1 MISGIL
7 SGIDNGTLPQTN
19 MVQNNTKISMSG
31 VEPLIEFVDFTF
43 KYRAQKRPTLY
54 NINLKIYP
62 GEKILIAGPSGS
74 GKSTLGSCLNGL
86 IPFNNTGD
94 ITGTLTI
101 GGNKPQ
107 SVFQLSEL
115 VGTVLQDTDGQF
127 VGLSSGEDIAFSLEN
142 KVRPQDEM
150 KTRVV
155 DAAKLVGADGYLGHS
170 PQRLSGGQ
178 KQRVSMAGVLID
190 NAPILLLDEPL
201 AALDPSTGKLAI
213 ALIDDIAEKTGCT
226 IIIIEH
232 RLEDVLWK
240 HIDRVILID
249 EGRIIQDCSPDEIV
263 VSEKLGETG
272 VRRPLY
278 VSALEFA
285 GVELS
290 VDKKPG
296 RLDTL
301 ELTDGE
307 KNKIKQWAEKIDVNN
322 IKGDLGV
329 GNIVSSARVCVH
341 AHTVGASPSL
351 TTLDETIFPTPK
363 LPLTDSP
370 QTPPL
375 LEARNVGFTYSEN
388 STEALKNV
396 SFKLYPGEMTA
407 IVGANG
413 AGKST
418 LAKLICGFEDLT
430 TGELLFNGKDM
441 KDLTIPQRAENI
453 GYVMQNPNQM
463 ICKPMIFDEVALG
476 LRARKVAENEINE
489 RVERALEICG
499 LTRFLKWPISALSY
513 GQKKRVTIA
522 DALVLNPE
530 IIILDE
536 PTAGQDWRR
545 YTEIMD
551 FLVELNSHGVTVLM
565 ITHDMHLCLEYAK
578 RALVFSDGELLAD
591 LPAYE
596 VLSDPGL
603 AARANLRETSLYD
616 LARKCGISDAR
627 TLVRSYIK
635 ARG

>member
-1 MISGIL
+1 L
-7 SGIDNGTLPQTN
+7 SDTNGGTLPQSQKNLIKQSATS
-19 MVQNNTKISMSG
+19 SMSG
-31 VEPLIEFVDFTF
+31 SAPLIEFVDFTF

-54 NINLKIYP
+54 NIDLRIFE

-86 IPFNNTGD
+86 IPFNNTGE
-94 ITGTLTI
+94 ITGSLTI
-101 GGNKPQ
+101 GGKSPE

-142 KVRPQDEM
+142 KARAQDEM
-150 KTRVV
+150 KARVL
-155 DAAKLVGADGYLGHS
+155 DAAKLVGADGYLSHS

-190 NAPILLLDEPL
+190 NAPVLLLDEPL

-213 ALIDDIAEKTGCT
+213 GLIDDIAKETRCT
-226 IIIIEH
+226 VIIIEH

-240 HIDRVILID
+240 HMDRVVLLN
-249 EGRIIQDCSPDEIV
+249 EGRIILDTTPDEIV

-285 GVELS
+285 GVSLS
-290 VDKKPG
+290 VDMMPG

-301 ELTDGE
+301 KLSESE
-307 KNKIKQWAEKIDVNN
+307 KDMVRRWAE
-322 IKGDLGV
+322 G
-329 GNIVSSARVCVH
+329 
-341 AHTVGASPSL
+341 
-351 TTLDETIFPTPK
+351 TIFSTPN
-363 LPLTDSP
+363 SP
-370 QTPPL
+370 CSSNSTTPL
-375 LEARNVGFTYSEN
+375 LEARDVGFTYTEN
-388 STEALKNV
+388 NTDALRNV

-418 LAKLICGFEDLT
+418 LAKLICGFEDLAE
-430 TGELLFNGKDM
+430 GELLFKGKDM
-441 KDLTIPQRAENI
+441 HELTIPQRAEHI

-476 LRARKVAENEINE
+476 LIARKVPEDEIKE
-489 RVERALEICG
+489 RVERALDICG
-499 LTRFLKWPISALSY
+499 LTRFIKWPISALSY

-578 RALVFSDGELLAD
+578 RALVFSGGRLLAD

-596 VLSDPGL
+596 VLSDPKL

-616 LARKCGISDAR
+616 LARICGVDDAR
-627 TLVRSYIK
+627 ELVRAYIG
-635 ARG
+635 ARA

>member
-1 MISGIL
+1 LPDTNSG
-7 SGIDNGTLPQTN
+7 GMPQKN
-19 MVQNNTKISMSG
+19 MNQSNTITSMSG

-43 KYRAQKRPTLY
+43 KYRAQKRPTLH
-54 NINLKIYP
+54 NINLKIYA

-101 GGNKPQ
+101 RGKGPE

-150 KTRVV
+150 KARVL
-155 DAAKLVGADGYLGHS
+155 DAAKLVGADGYLQHS

-201 AALDPSTGKLAI
+201 AALDPSTGKHAI
-213 ALIDDIAEKTGCT
+213 ALIDDIAKKTGCT
-226 IIIIEH
+226 IVIIEH

-290 VDKKPG
+290 VDKNPG

-301 ELTDGE
+301 VLTENE
-307 KNKIKQWAEKIDVNN
+307 KEKVKLWAKAMEEKHTEGV
-322 IKGDLGV
+322 LGV
-329 GNIVSSARVCVH
+329 ENIVASSEAMDGVAPSVCAR
-341 AHTVGASPSL
+341 TR
-351 TTLDETIFPTPK
+351 TLAEGTIFSTPK
-363 LPLTDSP
+363 APSRDV
-370 QTPPL
+370 PPL
-375 LEARNVGFTYSEN
+375 LEARNVGFTYNEN
-388 STEALKNV
+388 NTEALKNV

-430 TGELLFNGKDM
+430 AGELLFNSKDM

-476 LRARKVAENEINE
+476 LRARKVPEDEISE
-489 RVERALEICG
+489 RVERALKVCG

-596 VLSDPGL
+596 VLSDPEL

-616 LARKCGISDAR
+616 LARKCDISDAR
-627 TLVRSYIK
+627 TLVRAYIK